1 MRQPW
6 QEDHAPEA
14 RARLLALQA
23 LLDPERVAPPGTPG
37 GRRALELTQE
47 EAHGLALLVGDVAE
61 LLRPGGP
68 GHPE

>member
-6 QEDHAPEA
+6 QEEHAREA

-23 LLDPERVAPPGTPG
+23 LLDPTRVAPPGAPA
-37 GRRALELTQE
+37 GRRALELTVE

-61 LLRPGGP
+61 LLRPEGP
-68 GHPE
+68 VRPE